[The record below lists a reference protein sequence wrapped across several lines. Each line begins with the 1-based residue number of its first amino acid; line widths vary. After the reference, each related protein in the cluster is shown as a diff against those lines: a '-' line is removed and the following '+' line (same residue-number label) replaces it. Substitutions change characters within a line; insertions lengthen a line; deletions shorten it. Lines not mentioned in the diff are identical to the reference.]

1 MLFFFDNMKLLMDC
15 AADRVD
21 ASIGRVFFYYFTT
34 TFIGRFSRPV
44 LIDFEAG
51 PAPFAHR
58 GPAAI
63 VTGFF
68 FVLFT
73 EFSLFDS
80 IFLNCG
86 SKCSGWKGGV
96 KKNESCFFLLGRNN
110 WNVSLLFLP
119 FVPLFCFFW
128 VGSFVFCR
136 LTDPKKATELFFVS
150 FFWVFVVFLGGGGE
164 MGSTDAM
171 G

>member
-1 MLFFFDNMKLLMDC
+1 MHQSVVFFF
-15 AADRVD
+15 
-21 ASIGRVFFYYFTT
+21 IIFTT

-44 LIDFEAG
+44 LIDFEVG

-96 KKNESCFFLLGRNN
+96 KKNESCFFFVGAQQLERFSF
-110 WNVSLLFLP
+110 VSSFRSFILF
-119 FVPLFCFFW
+119 FFW
-128 VGSFVFCR
+128 VGSIVFCR

-150 FFWVFVVFLGGGGE
+150 FFWVFVFFLGGGGE

>member
-1 MLFFFDNMKLLMDC
+1 MHQSVVFFF
-15 AADRVD
+15 
-21 ASIGRVFFYYFTT
+21 IIFTT

-119 FVPLFCFFW
+119 FVPLFCFFFGL
-128 VGSFVFCR
+128 V
-136 LTDPKKATELFFVS
+136 LLFFVDS
-150 FFWVFVVFLGGGGE
+150 PTRKRRRNYFLFPFFGFSLFFFGGGAKWVRRMQWVKTG
-164 MGSTDAM
+164 
-171 G
+171 